1 MSKDPNLVHPRAVF
15 QHTDF
20 RYFISARFLA
30 LASHQMMNVAL
41 GQWIYEL
48 THNPIYLGYLGLS
61 LFVPKIAF
69 TLFAGHVAD
78 RYDRRQV
85 ILVCRMFQLL
95 GVLGLALAAGFQFSA
110 VWGIYLLLFFV
121 GTANAFDG
129 PASQAILPQLVP
141 PAHFGNAVKWN
152 SSIFQ
157 MAFIIGPVISGWIY
171 AARGRAD
178 VVLYTVSAMRLASV
192 FLVSRMRF
200 RKAGDVS
207 SPINWSTL
215 LAGIRYVF
223 EKRIILGTISL
234 DLFAVLLGGAVALL
248 PVYANTILGV
258 GASGLGMLRAAP
270 AVGAALMAVS
280 LAYLPPL
287 KRAGETMLV
296 CVGLFGIFTI
306 LFGLSRNFH
315 FSLFCLFVL
324 GASDMIS
331 VIIRGT
337 LVQIQ
342 TPDAMRGRVSAV
354 NLIFIGASNE
364 LGEFESGIT
373 AAWFGTVPAV
383 VIGGAGTLVVVG
395 LWSWLFPEI
404 HRCKRLEEPMS

>member
-1 MSKDPNLVHPRAVF
+1 MPKDPTLVHPRAAF
-15 QHTDF
+15 QHRDF

-61 LFVPKIAF
+61 LFVPKVAF

-78 RYDRRQV
+78 RNDRRQV

-95 GVLGLALAAGFQFSA
+95 GVLGLALFSSFQLSA
-110 VWGIYLLLFFV
+110 TWGIYLLLFFV

-141 PAHFGNAVKWN
+141 PGHFSNAVQWN

-157 MAFIIGPVISGWIY
+157 LAFILGPLASGWIY
-171 AARGRAD
+171 AVWGHAD
-178 VVLYTVSAMRLASV
+178 AVLYTVAAMRLVSV

-207 SPINWSTL
+207 SPTNWSTL

-223 EKRIILGTISL
+223 EKRIILGIISL

-248 PVYANTILGV
+248 PIYANTILGV
-258 GASGLGMLRAAP
+258 GPSGLGMLRAAP
-270 AVGAALMAVS
+270 AVGAALVAVA

-296 CVGLFGIFTI
+296 CVAFFGIFTI
-306 LFGLSRNFH
+306 LFGLSKHFY

-337 LVQIQ
+337 LVQVL

-364 LGEFESGIT
+364 LGEFESGVT

-383 VIGGAGTLVVVG
+383 VIGGAGTLAVVA
-395 LWSWLFPEI
+395 LWNWLFPEI
-404 HRCKRLEEPMS
+404 